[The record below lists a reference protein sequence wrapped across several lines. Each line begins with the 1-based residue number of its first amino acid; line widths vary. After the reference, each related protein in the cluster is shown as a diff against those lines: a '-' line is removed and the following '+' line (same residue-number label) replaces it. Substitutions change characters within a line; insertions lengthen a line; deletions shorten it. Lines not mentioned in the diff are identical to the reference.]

1 MLKSQINHRDLSIE
15 EKLSLKQKLLVV
27 TALLTKWSAYYP
39 DRPMTELKNEIF
51 RGVKNPFDKIPEAEL
66 EQFWQDQKVI
76 MDFQTKILPEFGV
89 TAEIA
94 LLESFMKAC
103 YKEAK
108 RWARR
113 VSSSL
118 NLTFEDAFEDLLQD
132 AYKSVLSSMYYFT
145 ESDKEVSTYVIGSLR
160 KSLERATRYDYCKLS
175 PVSPDDLK
183 MLYTYNRESM
193 AEGRTF
199 EEIVSIMGLNEEQIA
214 TLSDVI
220 RPVKREAIVTNH
232 DKEVR
237 TLELVPCR
245 RSDSENECLETF
257 SLIKSFLD
265 PSYDR
270 ILNLTEEEK
279 KVIRAGMDNNFARGW
294 QSSFA
299 ANSLSPNTGRPY
311 TRQRVGQ
318 LFDSA
323 SSKIKPLLQ
332 KVRGVA

>member
-1 MLKSQINHRDLSIE
+1 MLNNQINHRDLSID
-15 EKLSLKQKLLVV
+15 EKQALKQKLLGV

-39 DRPMTELKNEIF
+39 DYPMTELKNEIF

-76 MDFQTKILPEFGV
+76 IEFQTKTLPEFGV
-89 TAEIA
+89 TAEVA

-103 YKEAK
+103 YKESK

-113 VSSSL
+113 VSTSL
-118 NLTFEDAFEDLLQD
+118 NLIFEDVFEDLLQD

-145 ESDKEVSTYVIGSLR
+145 ESDKAVSTYVIGSLR
-160 KSLERATRYDYCKLS
+160 KSLATRYDYCKLS

-183 MLYTYNRESM
+183 MLYTYNKEST

-199 EEIVSIMGLNEEQIA
+199 EEIISIMGLNEEQVV
-214 TLSDVI
+214 TLCDVI
-220 RPVKREAIVTNH
+220 RPVKREVIVTNH
-232 DKEVR
+232 DKEFR
-237 TLELVPCR
+237 TLELVPCKR
-245 RSDSENECLETF
+245 NDTENECLETF

-270 ILNLTEEEK
+270 VLNLTEEEK
-279 KVIRAGMDNNFARGW
+279 KVIRSGMDSNFERGW
-294 QSSFA
+294 QSNFA
-299 ANSLSPNTGRPY
+299 VNSLSPNTGRPY

-332 KVRGVA
+332 KVKGVA